1 MIEFN
6 KNHYLDLEER
16 RDFYKQKLGDPVNTN
31 IYNYY
36 IDMIGAAIAE
46 RVKDADFN
54 HMKFPCSIGIKQE
67 MIKIIMIIQADAKAS
82 MTGNDAPLTQ
92 SSAAVTPTTKKK
104 ISIWKRK

>member
-1 MIEFN
+1 MIELN

-36 IDMIGAAIAE
+36 IDMIGTAIAE

-54 HMKFPCSIGIKQE
+54 RMKFPCSIGIKQE

-82 MTGNDAPLTQ
+82 MIGSDTQLTQ
-92 SSAAVTPTTKKK
+92 SSTSAAPATKKK
-104 ISIWKRK
+104 LSIWKRK